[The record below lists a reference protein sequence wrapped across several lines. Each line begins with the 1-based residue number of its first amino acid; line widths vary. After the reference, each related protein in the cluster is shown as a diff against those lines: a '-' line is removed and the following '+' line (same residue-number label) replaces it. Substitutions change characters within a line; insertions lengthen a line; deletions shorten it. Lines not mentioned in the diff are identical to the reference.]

1 MLKKIAHIGIAV
13 EKLDSAVKMYNEI
26 FGLKLDRIS
35 EFPPQKVKIAFLEID
50 GVKIELLEATSQESA
65 IAKFIEKKG
74 AGIHHIAF
82 EVDNIEK
89 AIEELKVK
97 NFSLID
103 EKPREGAHNTK
114 VAFLHPKSTGGIL
127 LELVESKKD

>member
-13 EKLDSAVKMYNEI
+13 EKLETALKIYRDTLGMK
-26 FGLKLDRIS
+26 FGEIS

-82 EVDNIEK
+82 EVSDIEK
-89 AIEELKVK
+89 TIEELKVK

-114 VAFLHPKSTGGIL
+114 VAFLHPKSTGGVLI
-127 LELVESKKD
+127 ELVEKI

>member
-1 MLKKIAHIGIAV
+1 M
-13 EKLDSAVKMYNEI
+13 
-26 FGLKLDRIS
+26 
-35 EFPPQKVKIAFLEID
+35 
-50 GVKIELLEATSQESA
+50 KIELLESTSEDSA

>member
-13 EKLDSAVKMYNEI
+13 EKLETA
-26 FGLKLDRIS
+26 LKIYRDTLGMKFDKIS

-50 GVKIELLEATSQESA
+50 GIKIELLEATSQESA

-89 AIEELKVK
+89 AIEELKAK

-114 VAFLHPKSTGGIL
+114 VAFLHPKSTGGVL
-127 LELVESKKD
+127 LELVEREKD

>member
-13 EKLDSAVKMYNEI
+13 EKLETAVEMYNKV
-26 FGLKLDRIS
+26 FGLKLHCIE
-35 EFPPQKVKIAFLEID
+35 EFLPQKVKIAFLEID
-50 GVKIELLEATSQESA
+50 GVKIELLEATSHESA